1 MKQKIKTDW
10 HIKHED
16 FGSVIDRYTR
26 YLMGRGFSESSIER
40 YAIILR
46 NFLMFAGDSHPDQSV
61 GLDFRDHIMDMNQA
75 KSTINNSCYAL
86 NNFYKM
92 HGEIF
97 EFPILRVSNTIP
109 YYFTEDDVHKIFDAA
124 SRNIKHLAMLQTL
137 FYGCLRATEMCR
149 LEDKDIDLKNLT
161 IRVRHGKG
169 DKEGIVLITPQCAK
183 TLHKYLEVRPDLCID
198 GRSFLFFTDYG
209 KQWNRVALHR
219 MFVLTK
225 KRAHVDRPGGVHV
238 FGRHSPATLMIAHGA
253 DVRVVQT
260 ILGHNDI
267 KTTLR
272 YTHVSDS
279 TKRTMYD
286 KFLHV

>member
-1 MKQKIKTDW
+1 
-10 HIKHED
+10 
-16 FGSVIDRYTR
+16 
-26 YLMGRGFSESSIER
+26 
-40 YAIILR
+40 
-46 NFLMFAGDSHPDQSV
+46 
-61 GLDFRDHIMDMNQA
+61 
-75 KSTINNSCYAL
+75 
-86 NNFYKM
+86 
-92 HGEIF
+92 
-97 EFPILRVSNTIP
+97 
-109 YYFTEDDVHKIFDAA
+109 
-124 SRNIKHLAMLQTL
+124 
-137 FYGCLRATEMCR
+137 MCR